1 MKKNQETSWIYQ
13 FHLSLFQIIALHC
26 IAFVLWPELLN
37 NFRCP
42 DVFRQ
47 RKNKHQFN
55 VKLILEAREN
65 TFFHIDLRQFSP
77 LLRFPIKTHKRMQI
91 RPQNIYDSIC
101 ICGRLVFCIRLGVCY
116 FLFSLEISIL
126 FEYFVQ
132 WQHFLWTIRRK
143 NWGLDWCRSF
153 NCTVFLIL
161 NCKTDYATANLFS
174 WVCVRSTINNY
185 KKSSLLT
192 TVIILQLK
200 RLLRSQKA
208 ITSRLKFCSI
218 FFAGR
223 WLPLDSPF
231 IAQKQRVS
239 KNFTYFFQDVWPDFF
254 AISEFIPRFDGEKVN
269 AKNSLKYH
277 YHKIDWFLFE

>member
-1 MKKNQETSWIYQ
+1 MKTYRNRNFRLSIWKKRDQHFRYVQKPNDKKRRTLNTLNLSYCSQSICPLLSIKSVFVIFDSVSISLKKSIELLVNMKKNQETSWIYQ

-132 WQHFLWTIRRK
+132 RKMATFLMNDK
-143 NWGLDWCRSF
+143 E
-153 NCTVFLIL
+153 
-161 NCKTDYATANLFS
+161 
-174 WVCVRSTINNY
+174 
-185 KKSSLLT
+185 KKLGAWLMP
-192 TVIILQLK
+192 
-200 RLLRSQKA
+200 
-208 ITSRLKFCSI
+208 I
-218 FFAGR
+218 F
-223 WLPLDSPF
+223 
-231 IAQKQRVS
+231 
-239 KNFTYFFQDVWPDFF
+239 
-254 AISEFIPRFDGEKVN
+254 
-269 AKNSLKYH
+269 
-277 YHKIDWFLFE
+277 

>member
-1 MKKNQETSWIYQ
+1 MNTLNLSYCSQSICPLLSIKSVFVIFDSVSISLKKSIELLVNMKKNQETPWIYQ

-174 WVCVRSTINNY
+174 CVCSFNY
-185 KKSSLLT
+185 K
-192 TVIILQLK
+192 
-200 RLLRSQKA
+200 
-208 ITSRLKFCSI
+208 
-218 FFAGR
+218 
-223 WLPLDSPF
+223 
-231 IAQKQRVS
+231 
-239 KNFTYFFQDVWPDFF
+239 
-254 AISEFIPRFDGEKVN
+254 
-269 AKNSLKYH
+269 
-277 YHKIDWFLFE
+277 